1 MTPNKLGTMDR
12 ILVILG
18 IFLLCFVVAMTVIFV
33 VCGSIPD
40 TLVTCVFGICGIE
53 GGVMGWIKT
62 SKQKLQK
69 LKSKHKTCN
78 NSSENLNYSLDICE
92 ESEDFEKITE
102 IAEDLYELEEET
114 FE

>member
-1 MTPNKLGTMDR
+1 MKNLGTMDR

-18 IFLLCFVVAMTVIFV
+18 IFLLCFVIAMTVIFV

-69 LKSKHKTCN
+69 LNKNHETCN
-78 NSSENLNYSLDICE
+78 NFANNSNYTSNICE
-92 ESEDFEKITE
+92 ENAGFEEITE
-102 IAEDLYELEEET
+102 ILEENHELETET

>member
-1 MTPNKLGTMDR
+1 MRNKLGTMDR

-18 IFLLCFVVAMTVIFV
+18 IFLLCFVIAMTVIFV

-69 LKSKHKTCN
+69 LKFEGETCN
-78 NSSENLNYSLDICE
+78 NFANNSNY
-92 ESEDFEKITE
+92 T
-102 IAEDLYELEEET
+102 
-114 FE
+114 